1 MTYGDLK
8 KKLYCDAFLQLCE
21 TRDLS
26 SITVTNVIEAAGTA
40 RQTFYNHFS
49 DINELIGYIPINF
62 LETYGHPIYFAET
75 VYEAYNYALEH
86 KGFFSQLPRHSGQNN
101 FRDTFLHHMREFL
114 KSEFLRNDL
123 DEQEQM
129 YRTIAIEQT
138 IIGVTDTFLEWGRGQ
153 MEWPVDMLVRVQYD
167 TVPAF
172 MQAQQ
177 KLPPRLWRAH
187 RDV

>member
-1 MTYGDLK
+1 
-8 KKLYCDAFLQLCE
+8 
-21 TRDLS
+21 
-26 SITVTNVIEAAGTA
+26 
-40 RQTFYNHFS
+40 
-49 DINELIGYIPINF
+49 
-62 LETYGHPIYFAET
+62 
-75 VYEAYNYALEH
+75 
-86 KGFFSQLPRHSGQNN
+86 
-101 FRDTFLHHMREFL
+101 MREFL

-138 IIGVTDTFLEWGRGQ
+138 IIGVTDTFLEWCRGQ

-177 KLPPRLWRAH
+177 KLPTRLWRAH